1 MPHDDALSTLN
12 DLIQTCKD
20 GEEGFLQC
28 AEHISD
34 PQLKSLFTSRAN
46 GCAKAADELRQL
58 VASLGGVAMA
68 RSSVSGSMHRGWVNL
83 KAAITGK
90 DDESI
95 LSETERGEDM
105 AIASYRNAL
114 ERDLPPAIR
123 SVVES
128 QYQLV
133 IRNHDEV
140 KRLRDQARLAK
151 NNHR

>member
-1 MPHDDALSTLN
+1 MPHDDVLSTLN

-20 GEEGFLQC
+20 GEEGFRQC
-28 AEHISD
+28 AEQISS
-34 PQLKSLFTSRAN
+34 PQLKTLFSARAD
-46 GCAKAADELRQL
+46 GCAKAATELREL
-58 VASLGGVAMA
+58 VGSLGGVAMD

-90 DDESI
+90 DDEAI

-114 ERDLPPAIR
+114 ERELPPAIR
-123 SVVES
+123 TVIER

-133 IRNHDEV
+133 VRNHDEV
-140 KRLRDQARLAK
+140 KRLRDQARAAK
-151 NNHR
+151 ATGR

>member
-46 GCAKAADELRQL
+46 GCANAADELGRL
-58 VASLGGVAMA
+58 VASLGGVPRA
-68 RSSVSGSMHRGWVNL
+68 RGSVSGSMHRSWVNL
-83 KAAITGK
+83 KSAIAGK

-95 LSETERGEDM
+95 LSETERGEDI
-105 AIASYRNAL
+105 AVASYRYAL
-114 ERDLPPAIR
+114 EQDLPPAAR

-133 IRNHDEV
+133 LRNHDEV

-151 NNHR
+151 KQ